1 MKKII
6 AMLLALIMVCGLATV
21 AFATGGDP
29 IADESANHGT
39 VSGEP
44 IKDTD
49 PKLEDVLCVPGTFDK
64 VYTIV
69 NGKSPAET
77 FTFNFEAI
85 SGTGNDGETITA
97 PALDAVTIS
106 FNALD
111 ENQTKPVS
119 IPIDVAKF
127 SSLGVYTY
135 KVTEVDNN
143 ISGVTY
149 NTNEL
154 YMVVTILRDESNGK
168 HYVAAV
174 HLTNAEG
181 TKEAD
186 LTNSYDAGTLTV
198 SKQIT
203 GNMADRTDTFNFTV
217 TLTDPEGDKIN
228 SEILV
233 NNKAWEYEPAA
244 TVTITGVLGHGEELK
259 IENIP
264 ATVTYTVVE
273 TEANQNGYETTDTP
287 SDAEKKISGGDEDTW
302 VFVNDRTKG
311 VDTGVALDSAPY
323 IVMLVV
329 AMAGVVALV
338 SKKRYEV

>member
-6 AMLLALIMVCGLATV
+6 AMLLSLIMICSLATV

-29 IADESANHGT
+29 VVDESANHGS

-49 PKLEDVLCVPGTFDK
+49 PELEDVLCVPGTFDK

-69 NGKSPAET
+69 NGKAPAEI

-85 SGTGNDGETITA
+85 SGTDNDGKTITA
-97 PALDAVTIS
+97 PALDAVTVS
-106 FNALD
+106 FDALEED
-111 ENQTKPVS
+111 QTKPVS
-119 IPIDVAKF
+119 IPIDVTDF
-127 SSLGVYTY
+127 ESLGVYTY

-174 HLTNAEG
+174 HLTDANG
-181 TKEAD
+181 TKQAD

-198 SKQIT
+198 SKEIT
-203 GNMADRTDTFNFTV
+203 GNMADRSDTFNFTV
-217 TLTDPEGDKIN
+217 TLTDPEGDVIN

-233 NNKAWEYEPAA
+233 NNVAWEYTPAA
-244 TVTITGVLGHGEELK
+244 TVTITGVLGHGEDLV

-302 VFVNDRTKG
+302 EFVNDRTKG
-311 VDTGVALDSAPY
+311 VDTGIALDSAPY
-323 IVMLVV
+323 FLMLAVAVV
-329 AMAGVVALV
+329 GMVALI